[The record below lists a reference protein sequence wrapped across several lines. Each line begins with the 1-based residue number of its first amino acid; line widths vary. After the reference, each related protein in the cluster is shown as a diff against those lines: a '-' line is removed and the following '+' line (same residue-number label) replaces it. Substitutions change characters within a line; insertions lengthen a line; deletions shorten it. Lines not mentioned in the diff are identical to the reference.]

1 MPRFSRSV
9 LIGITLAVSAT
20 VARAQQR
27 KIKVVGPDST
37 PIMYAYVA
45 VEGGDGK
52 ISDEL
57 GEVSLGAGSKQTLK
71 LRVQR
76 IGYQPWF
83 GSLQLPD
90 TAVTVVVQLPRLAQ
104 ALSTVRVKG
113 TPETRALQLT
123 GFYDRWML
131 RQKGTVTGVFIG
143 PEEIEAR
150 HPDKITN
157 MLNGLNGVRLQ
168 RSCEG
173 STVAFNASG
182 QCQMAVLVD
191 GTRQCPS
198 GGCKGMDTGMSGGL
212 TAMGGPPGPKKLN
225 CDSPLILDAVT
236 AVLIDQVLEA
246 NDVTA
251 IEVYNRGGNVPSS
264 LSVSDQSCGIIA
276 FWTGSRKP

>member
-1 MPRFSRSV
+1 MPRLKLSS
-9 LIGITLAVSAT
+9 LIGIALAVSSA
-20 VARAQQR
+20 VAGAQVR

-52 ISDEL
+52 ISDEN
-57 GEVSLGAGSKQTLK
+57 GEVNLGPGKRQTLS

-76 IGYQPWF
+76 IGYKPWF
-83 GSLQLPD
+83 GKIELPD
-90 TAVTVVVQLPRLAQ
+90 TAATLLVLLPRLGQ
-104 ALSTVRVKG
+104 TLSTIKVQAA
-113 TPETRALQLT
+113 PETRALQLT
-123 GFYDRWML
+123 GFYDRWMM
-131 RQKGTVTGVFIG
+131 RQKGTVSAVFIG
-143 PEEIEAR
+143 PEELESR

-173 STVAFNASG
+173 AQVAFNGSG
-182 QCQMAVLVD
+182 QCQMAIVVD

-198 GGCKGMDTGMSGGL
+198 GGCKSGGTGSTL
-212 TAMGGPPGPKKLN
+212 VPSQNPGLGQRKVS
-225 CDSPLILDAVT
+225 CDSPALLDAVT
-236 AVLIDQVLEA
+236 AVLIDQILEA

-251 IEVYNRGGNVPSS
+251 IEIYNRGGNVPSS

-276 FWTGSRKP
+276 FWTGARKP